1 MNTLVTGGNGLV
13 GSCVGGTHKP
23 RSSDL
28 DLLDYEQVYRY
39 IKDNDIKRIVHCAAR
54 VGGVKENSEKPADFF
69 YENTQMTLNI
79 IHAAKECGVE
89 KVVCLLST
97 CIFPYEANY
106 PLTTDQIHLGEPHPS
121 NYGYGYAKRMTEV
134 NARAYR
140 EQYGLNVV
148 TVVPCNVYGI
158 GDNFN
163 LDSSHVIPGLIHK
176 YYLASRDN
184 TDVTIWGGGLAKR
197 EFIYNKDLGKIVDWV
212 VENYNDAE
220 PLIISPDEE
229 ISIASLSNEI
239 ASIFKFFDNSIL
251 YDNSMPDGMLRK
263 PSDNSKLKE
272 FLPDF
277 SYTSLRDGLKETIDW
292 FIENYD
298 KGIVRL

>member
-1 MNTLVTGGNGLV
+1 MNTLVTGGSGLV

-28 DLLDYEQVYRY
+28 DLLNYDQIYQY
-39 IKDNDIKRIVHCAAR
+39 IKDHNIKRIVHCAAR
-54 VGGVKENSEKPADFF
+54 VGGVKENTEKPADFF
-69 YENTQMTLNI
+69 YDNMQMTLNV
-79 IHAAKECGVE
+79 IHAAKECNVE
-89 KVVCLLST
+89 KVICMLST
-97 CIFPYEANY
+97 CIFPYQVEY
-106 PLTTDQIHLGEPHPS
+106 PLTTEQIHLGEPHPS
-121 NYGYGYAKRMTEV
+121 NYGYGFAKRMTEV

-140 EQYGLNVV
+140 EQYGMNIV

-176 YYLASRDN
+176 YYLASRDD
-184 TDVTIWGGGLAKR
+184 TDVTIWGGGQAKR

-212 VENYNDAE
+212 VDNYDDEE

-239 ASIFKFFDNSIL
+239 ASIFSFFNTIFF
-251 YDNSMPDGMLRK
+251 DNSMPDGMLRK

-272 FLPDF
+272 LLPDF
-277 SYTSLRDGLKETIDW
+277 SYTSLGEGLQETIDW
-292 FIENYD
+292 FVENYD
-298 KGIVRL
+298 KGIRL